1 MDTAEVAASLRARSR
16 PPSRRIGDPRRLVTT
31 TTTTTLINGGR
42 VTGQR
47 HREPFAIHVGGQMR
61 VPEGPIRV
69 DRVVEAA

>member
-31 TTTTTLINGGR
+31 TTTTRINGGR

-47 HREPFAIHVGGQMR
+47 HREPFAIHIGGQMR
-61 VPEGPIRV
+61 VQEGPIRV

>member
-31 TTTTTLINGGR
+31 TTTTLINGGR

-61 VPEGPIRV
+61 VQEGPIRV